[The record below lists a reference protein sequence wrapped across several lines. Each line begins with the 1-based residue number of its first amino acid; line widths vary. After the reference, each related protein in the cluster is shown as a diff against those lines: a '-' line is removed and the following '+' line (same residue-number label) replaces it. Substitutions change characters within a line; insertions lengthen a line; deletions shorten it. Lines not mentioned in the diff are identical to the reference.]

1 MERVQ
6 GNWGGN
12 GHRHCQEPGGMGRDI
27 KLFRMQGLGMSQD
40 RMAKRLGLDQ
50 KIIHHHLGK
59 MPILANSLNTDLSRG
74 FTVAQVAEKRGW
86 PVLSPWVGAVM
97 AGSNTLKQDNN
108 NVEKL

>member
-1 MERVQ
+1 
-6 GNWGGN
+6 
-12 GHRHCQEPGGMGRDI
+12 MGRDI
-27 KLFRMQGLGMSQD
+27 KLLRMHGLGMSQD

-50 KIIHHHLGK
+50 KTILQHLGK

-74 FTVAQVAEKRGW
+74 FTVAQVAEKQGW
-86 PVLSPWVGAVM
+86 QVLSPWVGAVM

>member
-1 MERVQ
+1 
-6 GNWGGN
+6 
-12 GHRHCQEPGGMGRDI
+12 
-27 KLFRMQGLGMSQD
+27 
-40 RMAKRLGLDQ
+40 
-50 KIIHHHLGK
+50 